1 MLQHKDINNLN
12 EIKDFFTQG
21 EKVSDT
27 ILDFYRNFFDMHLTQ
42 QINSIKKRGYKGHDI
57 LLTLLLL
64 PFHAVSSIRALFV
77 SGTEKLTDAEKD
89 VYYRFKNRSN
99 IDWRNLL
106 SRITKRYD
114 NLTKEKGDSS
124 TNERPKCFI
133 ADDTT
138 LEKTGKKIEYIGRV
152 YNHVKQ
158 RMVLGFK
165 MLLLGYWDGKSFIP
179 LDHSLHNERGKNK
192 KRPFGLSKKE
202 LRQRYQKNREQKS
215 AGSKR
220 IKELGESKI
229 ANTVKMI
236 KRAVKNGFV
245 AQYVL
250 TDKWFMS
257 ERFIKDI
264 RKIKNG
270 LLHILGMCKMDKR
283 KYVYDGKEYGAKQ
296 LLQMTKH
303 CKKRSKKINAY
314 YIELPVCYKG
324 ISLKLFFSR
333 YSKRGKWQLL
343 VTTDLNLTYNKAIE
357 IYNIRWSI
365 EVFFKEAKQYLNLGK
380 SESNDFDAQIADAT
394 ISMIQYIVLGF
405 YKRFL
410 SYETTGELFRESRQQ
425 LIELTIV
432 NRIWVLFV
440 ELQLQIVELFEI
452 EIDELYRKMLGDANY
467 EKILVTLLKSIKEQT
482 NENALNNAA

>member
-1 MLQHKDINNLN
+1 MLQHKDIKNLN

-27 ILDFYRNFFDMHLTQ
+27 ILDFYRNFFDLHLTQ
-42 QINSIKKRGYKGHDI
+42 QVNSIKKRGYKGHDI

-64 PFHAVSSIRALFV
+64 PFYAISSVRALFV

-89 VYYRFKNRSN
+89 VYYRFKNRSD
-99 IDWRNLL
+99 IDWRKLL
-106 SRITKRYD
+106 SRITKRFD
-114 NLTKEKGDSS
+114 KLTKEKGDCSNG
-124 TNERPKCFI
+124 TPKCFI

-152 YNHVKQ
+152 YDHVKQ

-179 LDHSLHNERGKNK
+179 LDQSFHNEKGKNK
-192 KRPFGLSKKE
+192 KRPFGLSGKE

-220 IKELGESKI
+220 IKELTESKI
-229 ANTVKMI
+229 INTVKMI

-257 ERFIKDI
+257 ENFIKGI
-264 RKIKNG
+264 RKIKRG

-283 KYVYDGKEYGAKQ
+283 KYVYDGKEYSAKQ

-303 CKKRSKKINAY
+303 RKKRSKKINAY
-314 YIELPVCYKG
+314 YIELIVCYKD
-324 ISLKLFFSR
+324 IRLKLFFSR

-410 SYETTGELFRESRQQ
+410 SYETTGELFRKSRNE

-432 NRIWVLFV
+432 NRIWLLFI
-440 ELQLQIVELFEI
+440 ELQLQIVELFGI
-452 EIDELYRKMLGDANY
+452 EVDELYEKILSDANY
-467 EKILVTLLKSIKEQT
+467 EKLLLTLLKTMKQQT
-482 NENALNNAA
+482 SENALNNAA

>member
-1 MLQHKDINNLN
+1 MLQHKDIKNLN
-12 EIKDFFTQG
+12 EIKDFFTQS

-27 ILDFYRNFFDMHLTQ
+27 ILDFYRNFFDMHLTR
-42 QINSIKKRGYKGHDI
+42 QINSLKKRGYKGHDI

-64 PFHAVSSIRALFV
+64 PFHAVSSIRALFI

-89 VYYRFKNRSN
+89 VYYRFKNRSDIN
-99 IDWRNLL
+99 WRNLHIKI
-106 SRITKRYD
+106 SKRFD
-114 NLTKEKGDSS
+114 KLTKQRGDSS
-124 TNERPKCFI
+124 INERPKCFI

-138 LEKTGKKIEYIGRV
+138 LEKSGKKIEHIGRV
-152 YNHVKQ
+152 YDHVKQ

-179 LDHSLHNERGKNK
+179 LDQSFHNEKGKNK
-192 KRPFGLSKKE
+192 KRPFGLSGKE
-202 LRQRYQKNREQKS
+202 LKQRYQKKREPNS

-220 IKELGESKI
+220 IKELTESKI
-229 ANTVKMI
+229 TNTVKMI
-236 KRAVKNGFV
+236 KRAVRNGFS

-264 RKIKNG
+264 RKIKGG

-283 KYVYDGKEYGAKQ
+283 KYLYDGKEYSAKQ

-303 CKKRSKKINAY
+303 RRKRSKKINAW
-314 YIELPVCYKG
+314 YIELIVSYKG
-324 ISLKLFFSR
+324 IRLKLFFSR

-343 VTTDLNLTYNKAIE
+343 VTSNLNLTYNKAIE

-380 SESNDFDAQIADAT
+380 SESNDFDAQITDAT

-410 SYETTGELFRESRQQ
+410 AYETTGELFRESRKQ
-425 LIELTIV
+425 LLELTIV

-440 ELQLQIVELFEI
+440 ELQLQLIELFEI
-452 EIDELYRKMLGDANY
+452 EIDELYGKMLNDAKY
-467 EKILVTLLKSIKEQT
+467 EKILITLLKTIKQQT
-482 NENALNNAA
+482 SDNTFNNAA

>member
-1 MLQHKDINNLN
+1 
-12 EIKDFFTQG
+12 
-21 EKVSDT
+21 
-27 ILDFYRNFFDMHLTQ
+27 
-42 QINSIKKRGYKGHDI
+42 
-57 LLTLLLL
+57 
-64 PFHAVSSIRALFV
+64 
-77 SGTEKLTDAEKD
+77 
-89 VYYRFKNRSN
+89 
-99 IDWRNLL
+99 
-106 SRITKRYD
+106 
-114 NLTKEKGDSS
+114 
-124 TNERPKCFI
+124 
-133 ADDTT
+133 
-138 LEKTGKKIEYIGRV
+138 
-152 YNHVKQ
+152 
-158 RMVLGFK
+158 
-165 MLLLGYWDGKSFIP
+165 
-179 LDHSLHNERGKNK
+179 
-192 KRPFGLSKKE
+192 
-202 LRQRYQKNREQKS
+202 
-215 AGSKR
+215 
-220 IKELGESKI
+220 
-229 ANTVKMI
+229 MI

-257 ERFIKDI
+257 ENFIKDI
-264 RKIKNG
+264 RKIKSG

-303 CKKRSKKINAY
+303 RKKRSKKINAY
-314 YIELPVCYKG
+314 YIELIVCYKD
-324 ISLKLFFSR
+324 IRLKLFFSR

-410 SYETTGELFRESRQQ
+410 SYETTGELFRESRKQ

-452 EIDELYRKMLGDANY
+452 EIDELYGKMLSDANY
-467 EKILVTLLKSIKEQT
+467 EKILVSFLKTMKEQAS
-482 NENALNNAA
+482 ENALNNAA

>member
-1 MLQHKDINNLN
+1 M
-12 EIKDFFTQG
+12 
-21 EKVSDT
+21 
-27 ILDFYRNFFDMHLTQ
+27 
-42 QINSIKKRGYKGHDI
+42 
-57 LLTLLLL
+57 
-64 PFHAVSSIRALFV
+64 
-77 SGTEKLTDAEKD
+77 
-89 VYYRFKNRSN
+89 
-99 IDWRNLL
+99 
-106 SRITKRYD
+106 
-114 NLTKEKGDSS
+114 
-124 TNERPKCFI
+124 
-133 ADDTT
+133 
-138 LEKTGKKIEYIGRV
+138 
-152 YNHVKQ
+152 
-158 RMVLGFK
+158 
-165 MLLLGYWDGKSFIP
+165 
-179 LDHSLHNERGKNK
+179 HNERGKNK

-283 KYVYDGKEYGAKQ
+283 KYVYGGKEYGAKQ

-303 CKKRSKKINAY
+303 RKKRSKKINAY

-365 EVFFKEAKQYLNLGK
+365 EVFFKEAKQLLNLGK

-394 ISMIQYIVLGF
+394 ISIIQYIVLGF

-482 NENALNNAA
+482 SENALNNAA